1 MNFCEK
7 DCGPYRIYAAAL
19 EASERT
25 GYVAAVVVSRRGG
38 TLDDPLEAF
47 RDMKLA
53 NGYAWPSPDTAL
65 GFAVIKARSVIR
77 GEPHRLAC

>member
-7 DCGPYRIYAAAL
+7 DYGPYRIYAAAR
-19 EASERT
+19 ERK

-38 TLDDPLEAF
+38 TLDEPLEAF

-53 NGYAWPSPDTAL
+53 NGYAWPSPDSAL